1 MPKRVRG
8 GGVCVAL
15 LFLAAF
21 TTTAQDRGLVRV
33 PAPVGPEGQ
42 IRELY
47 TGSYALLVGV
57 AQYQQGAAWSALESI
72 PNELTALEGA
82 LKGQGF
88 DAVQRV
94 TNPTGAELERAI
106 KEFIGKYGYN
116 QGNRLFFFFAGH
128 GYTLDNGE
136 RGFFVPRDAPDPLR
150 DEAGFRRVALSM
162 QQIATWAQEIT
173 ARHALFAFDS
183 CFSGAIFRTRDRSTP
198 QRITASTA
206 QPVRE
211 FISAGGAGEPVPA
224 RSVFTPVLVRALNGA
239 ADLDNDGFVTGT
251 ELGNFVQREVI
262 EYRTGQTPQFGKI
275 RDVRFD
281 QGDIVFLPPQ
291 GASRAVAAAP
301 ASAPPPAAARPEA
314 TRTPTTASTSA
325 PRGGQPMSAAN
336 WAGSYENAIGIRMT
350 LSSGSNN
357 AFDGELNINTPQ
369 MQRRLKVSLR
379 TVDANHLDG
388 TFSDAFGTY
397 PLRAER
403 GTDLNRIVLNSEGNV
418 FELQRA
424 GAAPTS
430 GGQTRPATTNRKV
443 VFNGARLDTA
453 TLLRLEGPAPV
464 IPDGNYWY
472 DKRSGMAGSV
482 GGPAAAYLMPN
493 LDFCPPLSPQASGG
507 GTNVIVNGRTL
518 HPQDL
523 AGLQYY
529 FGAMQPGRYWL
540 DGQGNYGFEN
550 GPVVGNLVQ
559 QIAMLQAAS
568 ARQGVAAPGGDSVYR
583 YFPTLGPTGTGVTVA
598 NVGGGD
604 SIVNVGGVMW
614 WPGK

>member
-1 MPKRVRG
+1 M
-8 GGVCVAL
+8 AL
-15 LFLAAF
+15 LLLATF
-21 TTTAQDRGLVRV
+21 TDAAQDRGLVRV

-57 AQYQQGAAWSALESI
+57 AQYQQATAWSSLESI

-82 LKGQGF
+82 LKAQGF

-106 KEFIGKYGYN
+106 KEFIGKYGYT

-150 DEAGFRRVALSM
+150 DEPGFRRVALSM
-162 QQIATWAQEIT
+162 QQVATWAQEIT

-183 CFSGAIFRTRDRSTP
+183 CFSGAIFRTRDRSVP
-198 QRITASTA
+198 ERISASTA

-224 RSVFTPVLVRALNGA
+224 RSVFTPVFVRALNGA
-239 ADLDNDGFVTGT
+239 ADLDRDGFVTGT

-281 QGDIVFLPPQ
+281 QGDIVFLPPR
-291 GASRAVAAAP
+291 GASPAVAAAP
-301 ASAPPPAAARPEA
+301 AAAPPPAV
-314 TRTPTTASTSA
+314 STST
-325 PRGGQPMSAAN
+325 PRGEPPMNAPSAAN
-336 WAGSYENAIGIRMT
+336 WAGSYENAIGVRLT
-350 LSSGSNN
+350 LSSGSSN
-357 AFDGELNINTPQ
+357 AFDGELNISTPQ

-379 TVDANHLDG
+379 AVDANRLDG

-403 GTDLNRIVLNSEGNV
+403 GADLNRLVLNSEGNV

-424 GAAPTS
+424 GAAPPRATAS
-430 GGQTRPATTNRKV
+430 GGLAQPATANRKV

-472 DKRSGMAGSV
+472 DRRSGMAGSI
-482 GGPAAAYLMPN
+482 GGPTEAYLAPN
-493 LDFCPPLSPQASGG
+493 LDFCPPMSPLASGG
-507 GTNVIVNGRTL
+507 GTNVVVNGRNL
-518 HPQDL
+518 HPIDL
-523 AGLQYY
+523 AGLQAI
-529 FGAMQPGRYWL
+529 FGQVVPGRYWF
-540 DGQGNYGFEN
+540 DGQGNYGYEN
-550 GPVVGNLVQ
+550 GPALGNLVQ
-559 QIAMLQAAS
+559 QLAMLQAAG
-568 ARQGVAAPGGDSVYR
+568 APVQGRGGAPGGDSVYR

-598 NVGGGD
+598 NAGGGD
-604 SIVNVGGVMW
+604 PIVNVGGVMW